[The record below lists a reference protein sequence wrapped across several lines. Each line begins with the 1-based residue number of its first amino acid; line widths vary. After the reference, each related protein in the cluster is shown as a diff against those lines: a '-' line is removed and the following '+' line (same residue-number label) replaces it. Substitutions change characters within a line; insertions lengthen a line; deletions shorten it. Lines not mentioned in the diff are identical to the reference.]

1 MYGRGISKSGE
12 ILDLGT
18 ELNIIQKSGSW
29 FSYEGNKLGQ
39 GRDAVKQLIEDNPE
53 LMEEL
58 ERRIKEKV
66 APVENNKKVLEES
79 EA

>member
-1 MYGRGISKSGE
+1 
-12 ILDLGT
+12 
-18 ELNIIQKSGSW
+18 
-29 FSYEGNKLGQ
+29 
-39 GRDAVKQLIEDNPE
+39 
-53 LMEEL
+53 MEEL